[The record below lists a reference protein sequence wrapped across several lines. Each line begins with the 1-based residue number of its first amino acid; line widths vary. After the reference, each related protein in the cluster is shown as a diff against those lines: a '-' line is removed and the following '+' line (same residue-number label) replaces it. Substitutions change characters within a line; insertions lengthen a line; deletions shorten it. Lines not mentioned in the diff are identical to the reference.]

1 MEEILHLVELVKCL
15 SSSNLPV
22 HRRLR
27 LLTTMLSACKLSM
40 SQETMEIFL
49 MISRNSN
56 AWSEQE
62 KEEILKSAIKHYL
75 GKRRTK
81 Q

>member
-1 MEEILHLVELVKCL
+1 
-15 SSSNLPV
+15 
-22 HRRLR
+22 
-27 LLTTMLSACKLSM
+27 MLSACKLSM
-40 SQETMEIFL
+40 SYKAMEIFL
-49 MISRNSN
+49 IISRNSN

-81 Q
+81 QWST